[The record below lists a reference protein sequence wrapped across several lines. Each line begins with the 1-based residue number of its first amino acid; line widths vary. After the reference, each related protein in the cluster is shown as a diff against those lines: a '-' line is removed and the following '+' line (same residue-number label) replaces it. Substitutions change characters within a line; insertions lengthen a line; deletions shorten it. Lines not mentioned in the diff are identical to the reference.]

1 VNLLRRERP
10 PASVL
15 ALLASG
21 ERVLSWADTADGNV
35 VLATP
40 LGLWWPADAGTR
52 RIGWQYISKASWQ
65 DDVLTVIEG
74 EVEDDLIRDR
84 RPVAVALATPRNLP
98 IVVRKRVN
106 ANIVKTELA
115 TIAGGAVRFVG
126 RRMPGAGGIAWWARL
141 EPGTPMTEDVRSA
154 VHARLELLR
163 AQWNAAN
170 DP

>member
-1 VNLLRRERP
+1 MKLLHRERP

-15 ALLASG
+15 ALLARG
-21 ERVLSWADTADGNV
+21 ERVLSWADTDDGSV

-52 RIGWQYISKASWQ
+52 RIGWQYISKASWH

-74 EVEDDLIRDR
+74 EVEDELIRDR
-84 RPVAVALATPRNLP
+84 RPVAATLATPRDLP
-98 IVVRKRVN
+98 VVVRKRVN

-126 RRMPGAGGIAWWARL
+126 RRLPGAGGVAWWARL
-141 EPGTPMTEDVRSA
+141 DPGTPMSEDVRSA
-154 VHARLELLR
+154 VHARLDILR
-163 AQWNAAN
+163 AQWDAAN
-170 DP
+170 G